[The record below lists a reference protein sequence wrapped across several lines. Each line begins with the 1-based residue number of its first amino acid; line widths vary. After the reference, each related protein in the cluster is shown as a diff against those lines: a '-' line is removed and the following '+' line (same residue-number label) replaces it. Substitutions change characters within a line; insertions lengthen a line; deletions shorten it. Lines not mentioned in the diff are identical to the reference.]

1 MRIGI
6 MGLGY
11 VGGTM
16 KTVLEK
22 AHELFCYD
30 PMKDGYKDVNVLK
43 FAEIIFL
50 CVPTPMNGDRSE
62 DLSYV
67 YSACNTIKS
76 LKTNPIVCIKSTVKP
91 GTSRKISSE
100 LNLRVCNNPEFL
112 TEKDALNDM
121 LNSNR
126 IIIGG
131 DKEAIEKIKEVY
143 LPLFPHATYKEMTSD
158 ESEMVKYAANAFLSA
173 QVGFANE
180 IYNICKALNIDYNA
194 VKEAV
199 LLDNRI
205 GRHIDVPGPD
215 GKLGFGGHCF
225 PKDLNGLIYHSKE
238 SGYIPYLLEELWRFN
253 KKQRK

>member
-1 MRIGI
+1 MKIGI

-11 VGGTM
+11 VGGAM
-16 KTVLEK
+16 KEILK
-22 AHELFCYD
+22 DIHELFCYD

-43 FAEIIFL
+43 DAEIIFL
-50 CVPTPMNGDRSE
+50 CVPTPMNDDRSE
-62 DLSYV
+62 DLSCV

-112 TEKDALNDM
+112 TEKNALNDM

-131 DKEAIEKIKEVY
+131 DREVTEKIKEFY
-143 LPLFPHATYKEMTSD
+143 LPLFPTAIYMEMPSD
-158 ESEMVKYAANAFLSA
+158 ESEMVKFVANAFLSA

-180 IYNICKALNIDYNA
+180 VYNICKASNIDYNI
-194 VKEAV
+194 VKTAV

-225 PKDLNGLIYHSKE
+225 PKDLNGLICHSKE
-238 SGYIPYLLEELWRFN
+238 KGYTPYLLEELWRFN
-253 KKQRK
+253 EKQRK